1 MSHSKENRIGS
12 RVTVSRIAAVTFILI
27 LITWSSWVCK
37 DSITDGS
44 LGDIVF
50 PETNVSYGNQVE
62 PLFLRSCA
70 ITGCHDHEN
79 MAAGV
84 NFETYQD
91 AISKP
96 LVIIPGD
103 TVNSH
108 LVWSLRR
115 KNNVPLM
122 PPAERP
128 QLTENQ
134 KLGLKRWIYENAT
147 NN

>member
-1 MSHSKENRIGS
+1 M
-12 RVTVSRIAAVTFILI
+12 L
-27 LITWSSWVCK
+27 SSWVCK

-44 LGDIVF
+44 IANIVF
-50 PETNVSYGNQVE
+50 PDSNVSYTKHVE

-70 ITGCHDHEN
+70 IPDCHN
-79 MAAGV
+79 TASMAAGV
-84 NFETYQD
+84 SFETYQD
-91 AISKP
+91 AISKSG
-96 LVIIPGD
+96 VIISGD
-103 TVNSH
+103 TVNSR

-115 KNNVPLM
+115 KNNVALM
-122 PPAERP
+122 PPLERP